1 MINKNFK
8 KLFSRNKFISEKL
21 NLNLKARPEELNNET
36 YYKIA
41 MQYEKLSV

>member
-8 KLFSRNKFISEKL
+8 KLFNQNISISK
-21 NLNLKARPEELNNET
+21 NLNLDLSVRPEELNYET

-41 MQYEKLSV
+41 EQYEKLSV

>member
-8 KLFSRNKFISEKL
+8 KLFNENMSISK
-21 NLNLKARPEELNNET
+21 NLNLDLSVRPEELNYEA

-41 MQYEKLSV
+41 EQYEKLSV

>member
-8 KLFSRNKFISEKL
+8 KLFNQNISISK
-21 NLNLKARPEELNNET
+21 NLNLDLNVRPEELNNET

-41 MQYEKLSV
+41 VQYEKLST

>member
-8 KLFSRNKFISEKL
+8 KLFNQDMSISK
-21 NLNLKARPEELNNET
+21 NLNLDLSVRPEELNYET

-41 MQYEKLSV
+41 EQYEKLFV